1 MKSKNTMNK
10 SDDREQYEYARA
22 RVKKKKSLMRH
33 FIFFLAG
40 AILFLVMDLVLGFG
54 KDTLPVNWSSY
65 LILFWFFILLVHT
78 LNVFLLNSFMD
89 KEWEDR
95 QLERLKT
102 KQMERIL
109 ALQKRVEEEYPVSDR
124 SLETNYPKEE
134 QASKPGE
141 AKTTNDDHSR
151 YLP

>member
-1 MKSKNTMNK
+1 MKSKTKISK
-10 SDDREQYEYARA
+10 SNDRELYEYARA

-40 AILFLVMDLVLGFG
+40 AILFLLMDLVLGFG
-54 KDTLPVNWSSY
+54 KDTLPINWSSY

-78 LNVFLLNSFMD
+78 LNVFLLNKFMD

-109 ALQKRVEEEYPVSDR
+109 TLQKKVEEEYPVSDR
-124 SLETNYPKEE
+124 SLETNYPNDEKS
-134 QASKPGE
+134 SKSEG
-141 AKTTNDDHSR
+141 TTNDDHSR

>member
-1 MKSKNTMNK
+1 
-10 SDDREQYEYARA
+10 
-22 RVKKKKSLMRH
+22 MRH

-40 AILFLVMDLVLGFG
+40 AILFLLMDLVLGFG

-109 ALQKRVEEEYPVSDR
+109 TLQKKVEEEYPVSDR
-124 SLETNYPKEE
+124 SLETNYPNEE
-134 QASKPGE
+134 KPSKSE
-141 AKTTNDDHSR
+141 EKNNEDHSR
-151 YLP
+151 FLP